1 MCRLGYGYI
10 SQCEISE
17 ENGLGFEYA
26 MLNMCV
32 DWAMVIFRNVK
43 YVRRLG

>member
-10 SQCEISE
+10 SQCEIRK